1 MDPALI
7 EIQKAIEKIQNS
19 DVDRILMDYVDK
31 IDKDK
36 KIEMNKK
43 EDEENQEK
51 QIAKNKEAL
60 IKLKLPKIEPI
71 KNNADYSYIM
81 EKENK
86 NKPKAVYYYSPKIIK
101 PAEAYYTF
109 IPSGVTIRRA
119 PQAHLGF
126 GVLGRAFPG
135 LNVIEIL
142 ETLYGS
148 DFEEVKFHEVKH
160 VQYPLLS
167 EIEIRQKVK
176 SELPFEARYH

>member
-1 MDPALI
+1 MDPLL
-7 EIQKAIEKIQNS
+7 EIQTAIEKIQNT
-19 DVDRILMDYVDK
+19 DVDRILMHYVDK
-31 IDKDK
+31 SETDK
-36 KIEMNKK
+36 KIEISKK
-43 EDEENQEK
+43 ENEEK
-51 QIAKNKEAL
+51 QSERINA
-60 IKLKLPKIEPI
+60 IKLKIPKTKPFKTKNIE
-71 KNNADYSYIM
+71 YSYIA
-81 EKENK
+81 EKEKNK
-86 NKPKAVYYYSPKIIK
+86 NKPKAIYYYSPKIIK
-101 PAEAYYTF
+101 PAEAHYTF

-160 VQYPLLS
+160 VQYPHLS

>member
-1 MDPALI
+1 MDPLL
-7 EIQKAIEKIQNS
+7 EIQNAIEQVQNA
-19 DVDRILMDYVDK
+19 DVERILMHYVDK
-31 IDKDK
+31 SETDK
-36 KIEMNKK
+36 KE
-43 EDEENQEK
+43 
-51 QIAKNKEAL
+51 NKESREKEAEDSKIN
-60 IKLKLPKIEPI
+60 IKFKMPKIKPI
-71 KNNADYSYIM
+71 KTPNPEYSYII
-81 EKENK
+81 EKEKNK
-86 NKPKAVYYYSPKIIK
+86 DKPKAVYYYSPKIIK

-160 VQYPLLS
+160 VQYPHLS